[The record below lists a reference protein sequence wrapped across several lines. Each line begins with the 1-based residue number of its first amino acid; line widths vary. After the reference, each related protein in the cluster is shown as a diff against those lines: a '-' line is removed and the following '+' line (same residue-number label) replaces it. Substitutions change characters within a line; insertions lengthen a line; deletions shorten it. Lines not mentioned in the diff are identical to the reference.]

1 MGDEDF
7 AHAERR
13 WVAEH
18 FRFLVCE
25 LEDPDVAEELAV
37 EIVVE
42 AQWPDLRHAH
52 EALPIERNASPS
64 RKRGDRLQWELA
76 ACKRSDVHPA
86 PRRQLRDVARLPH
99 VAEGVDRH
107 RP

>member
-1 MGDEDF
+1 MGDEHF

-18 FRFLVCE
+18 LRFLVGK

-42 AQWPDLRHAH
+42 AQRPDLRHAH
-52 EALPIERNASPS
+52 EALPIERHTPPPRERS
-64 RKRGDRLQWELA
+64 DRLERELA
-76 ACKRSDVHPA
+76 ARERGDVHPA
-86 PRRQLRDVARLPH
+86 PRWQLRDVARLPH
-99 VAEGVDRH
+99 VAERVD
-107 RP
+107 